1 MGLFSCGKGR
11 VVRKRTQIPD
21 GRPHARR
28 YRHGVAAWLVALPLL
43 FPPGDG
49 KYDPTTLVF
58 PTFLHTYGVR
68 KATKF
73 HLFLYVQNRVKVNN
87 PQGIAA
93 TRLDSWDDPDSEKD
107 DDEITIYGVNSGENV
122 IIYNTSMT
130 TIDIY
135 GLNERGVRRLN
146 APHGITAAPWGDVY
160 VADTGNNRVVHLYN
174 PAKKL
179 QFVRAIHG
187 DGLLQPVGV
196 AIAGDSSLYVT
207 DTGHSRL
214 LLFRQDTLTR
224 VIAGPGEEDGRV
236 WKPTGVAAT
245 SARDRW
251 TFYREDFVVV
261 VDRNG
266 KRIQKFLP
274 DGTFAGAVHSRDFGY
289 PNADL
294 QYVAIDFYNQIWVTD
309 KANHC
314 IHKFDKNLRYLDSF
328 GRKGKGDKEFIEPRG
343 ITIYKRFGQVL
354 IAEKEAAQYYWI
366 GTDVKQFTAVA
377 DSQNY
382 LTIRYFLTEPSFVTL
397 EILDE
402 QKKPLAT
409 VLKKARRA
417 AGQHVERLAGNW
429 HLLPYRVVDGEKRYP
444 AEMIRGYPKLLPGTY
459 QVRLTISATY
469 SSYKYFKK
477 TVTKPFVAR

>member
-1 MGLFSCGKGR
+1 MRVSERSQNSGR
-11 VVRKRTQIPD
+11 GEQ
-21 GRPHARR
+21 RR
-28 YRHGVAAWLVALPLL
+28 LLQTAVWLLILPLFL
-43 FPPGDG
+43 PLGDG

-130 TIDIY
+130 AIDIY
-135 GLNERGVRRLN
+135 GLNERGERRLN

-160 VADTGNNRVVHLYN
+160 VADTGNNRVVHFFN
-174 PAKKL
+174 PARKL
-179 QFVRAIHG
+179 KFVRTVRG

-196 AIAGDSSLYVT
+196 AITGDSSLYVT

-214 LLFRQDTLTR
+214 LLFRQDTLVR
-224 VIAGPGEEDGRV
+224 VVAHPGKEDGRV

-245 SARDRW
+245 SKGDRW
-251 TFYREDFVVV
+251 TFYKDDFVVV
-261 VDRNG
+261 VDLDG

-274 DGTFAGAVHSRDFGY
+274 DGTFAGAVYSRNFGY

-294 QYVAIDFYNQIWVTD
+294 QYAAIDFYSQIWVTD

-314 IHKFDKNLRYLDSF
+314 IHKFDRNLRYLDSF
-328 GRKGKGDKEFIEPRG
+328 GRRGNGDKEFIEPRG

-366 GTDVKQFTAVA
+366 GTDIKQFAAVA
-377 DSQNY
+377 DSQGY
-382 LTIRYFLTEPSFVTL
+382 LTLRYFLTEPSFVTL
-397 EILDE
+397 EVLNR
-402 QKKPLAT
+402 KKRVLAT
-409 VLKKARRA
+409 VLKNVRRS
-417 AGQHVERLAGNW
+417 AGQNTERLAGNW
-429 HLLPYRVVDGEKRYP
+429 HLLPYRIENGKKAYRE
-444 AEMIRGYPKLLPGTY
+444 EMIRGYPELLSGTY
-459 QVRLTISATY
+459 WVRMTISATY
-469 SSYKYFKK
+469 SSYKYFHK
-477 TVTKPFVAR
+477 TVQRKITVP